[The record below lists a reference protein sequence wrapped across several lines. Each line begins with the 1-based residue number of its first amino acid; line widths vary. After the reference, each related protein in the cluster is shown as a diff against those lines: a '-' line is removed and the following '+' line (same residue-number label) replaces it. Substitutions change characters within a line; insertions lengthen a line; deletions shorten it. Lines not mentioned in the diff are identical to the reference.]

1 MRSISYPRRAA
12 LGLIAALL
20 AVVGL
25 TACDP
30 SDPVQFQQWIDL
42 NPTEGRYVSAETMNE
57 PQRAVVDHIQD
68 QQLRYLAAVHAA
80 QQAQAGPSLHPFLV
94 CVRHHES
101 DRGPYPHANGYRA
114 ENPVS
119 SASGAYQYLSSTWR
133 NVSASAGYPGYPTA
147 ASAPMQVQDAVALWH
162 LNNLGKSAWN
172 GTGC

>member
-57 PQRAVVDHIQD
+57 PQRAVVDHIQAE
-68 QQLRYLAAVHAA
+68 QGKFLAAVAA
-80 QQAQAGPSLHPFLV
+80 YEARSADCYGAIRRVWPSSTWSWADSI
-94 CVRHHES
+94 VRRES
-101 DRGPYPHANGYRA
+101 NNTPSAD
-114 ENPVS
+114 NPSS
-119 SASGAYQYLSSTWR
+119 SASGCFQLLSLHAWR
-133 NVSASAGYPGYPTA
+133 F
-147 ASAPMQVQDAVALWH
+147 DAVGCSWGLRYDAVCNAKAAYH
-162 LNNLGKSAWN
+162 LYQAAGSSPWRL
-172 GTGC
+172 

>member
-57 PQRAVVDHIQD
+57 PQRAVVDHIQAE
-68 QQLRYLAAVHAA
+68 QGKFLAAVAA
-80 QQAQAGPSLHPFLV
+80 NQRPTDCISAMRQVFPASAWSWWTGIVMRESGNNPLAQNPS
-94 CVRHHES
+94 
-101 DRGPYPHANGYRA
+101 
-114 ENPVS
+114 S
-119 SASGAYQYLSSTWR
+119 SAAGCAQLLRLHSARFNKLGYTWEGDRYNALANTRVAYDLYLEAGTSPWR
-133 NVSASAGYPGYPTA
+133 
-147 ASAPMQVQDAVALWH
+147 L
-162 LNNLGKSAWN
+162 
-172 GTGC
+172 